1 MPFGKKSQEPV
12 TRPYMVKT
20 HAGLGNHKQKF
31 TTHGAVHANASGL
44 AKAPTIQPSNGN
56 GSPKSAMN

>member
-12 TRPYMVKT
+12 TRPHMVKT

-31 TTHGAVHANASGL
+31 TTHSAVRANASGL
-44 AKAPTIQPSNGN
+44 AKAPAIQASNGT
-56 GSPKSAMN
+56 GGTKSPMN